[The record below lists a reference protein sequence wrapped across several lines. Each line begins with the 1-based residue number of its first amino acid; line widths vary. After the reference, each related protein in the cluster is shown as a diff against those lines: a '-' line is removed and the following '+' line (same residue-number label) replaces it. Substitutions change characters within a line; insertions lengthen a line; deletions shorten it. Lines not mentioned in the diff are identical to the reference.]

1 MKNIDEESKGSTS
14 GEESDYES
22 DTNPAELPKSGSIAA
37 KVMPGVYLSTN
48 LITEKNLTLADIK
61 IESYTLE
68 VIKSMESELIDII
81 SKLKSKPLLIDPKA
95 ELKIQ
100 KQANNIETLVDYDR
114 IGDIANKARELHMAY
129 LLEQDKDMS
138 NSRTDDIFDMQG
150 L

>member
-1 MKNIDEESKGSTS
+1 MKNIDKESKGTTS

-95 ELKIQ
+95 ELKI
-100 KQANNIETLVDYDR
+100 
-114 IGDIANKARELHMAY
+114 
-129 LLEQDKDMS
+129 
-138 NSRTDDIFDMQG
+138 
-150 L
+150 